1 MKRAK
6 DKYMINR
13 TKYKDIKRY
22 DHQQMEDFLTDVYKN
37 GYADGKESVPGVELQ
52 DVEKALQDVKGIGP
66 VVWNRIKE
74 RLAEAFQEGA
84 AMKELTIE
92 ELKQMPGQPVWCPEE
107 EAYGIVMCDKIG
119 QWAGIPFLHGV
130 WYSDDDGVGVEFN
143 HNIIGRKLKCFRVED
158 KKEIAMPP
166 QNKEIGFGDQ
176 TMACPN
182 CGQSAIVNPFRKDRE
197 IYPYCPWC
205 GQKLKEAE
213 DEQAE

>member
-1 MKRAK
+1 
-6 DKYMINR
+6 
-13 TKYKDIKRY
+13 
-22 DHQQMEDFLTDVYKN
+22 
-37 GYADGKESVPGVELQ
+37 
-52 DVEKALQDVKGIGP
+52 
-66 VVWNRIKE
+66 
-74 RLAEAFQEGA
+74 
-84 AMKELTIE
+84 MKELTIE

-213 DEQAE
+213 DEQTKLRTEETAGKRCYWSTGMCPSVEICDETRVGEAIATAIGLITVLAMIAMVPIIVIGGAIMLIWSIFAG

>member
-1 MKRAK
+1 MIHRAFHEIAAIPGNK
-6 DKYMINR
+6 IIQLDLIMGMHR
-13 TKYKDIKRY
+13 TGILRGAVDLV
-22 DHQQMEDFLTDVYKN
+22 M
-37 GYADGKESVPGVELQ
+37 
-52 DVEKALQDVKGIGP
+52 AL
-66 VVWNRIKE
+66 E
-74 RLAEAFQEGA
+74 
-84 AMKELTIE
+84 
-92 ELKQMPGQPVWCPEE
+92 
-107 EAYGIVMCDKIG
+107 
-119 QWAGIPFLHGV
+119 
-130 WYSDDDGVGVEFN
+130 
-143 HNIIGRKLKCFRVED
+143 IIGRKLKCFRVED

>member
-1 MKRAK
+1 
-6 DKYMINR
+6 
-13 TKYKDIKRY
+13 
-22 DHQQMEDFLTDVYKN
+22 
-37 GYADGKESVPGVELQ
+37 
-52 DVEKALQDVKGIGP
+52 
-66 VVWNRIKE
+66 
-74 RLAEAFQEGA
+74 
-84 AMKELTIE
+84 MKELTIE

-158 KKEIAMPP
+158 KKEIAMPL